1 MITSKDVRNKRFE
14 KAAFGYKQE
23 EIDEFFAQ
31 LEAELDEMER
41 ERAEA
46 NNKIQVLADKV
57 REYMRDEDALKDALL
72 GAQKQGRLV
81 IADAQEKAGQIMA
94 EAQAKAAALEDEAV
108 RQHAI
113 KMEQNRAEIAREKE
127 ALIEAQRQVADFK
140 KSLFDMYKSHLELIS
155 SMPETVDDETE
166 AEEAAPAETADEVA
180 AAVTGEAAE
189 ETAAEIAPAVEK
201 SIEATA
207 EIPVTEIEETIVSE

>member
-81 IADAQEKAGQIMA
+81 IADAQEKADQIMA
-94 EAQAKAAALEDEAV
+94 EAQEKAAALEDEAV

-113 KMEQNRAEIAREKE
+113 KMEQNRAEIAKEKE

-155 SMPETVDDETE
+155 SMPETVDEETE
-166 AEEAAPAETADEVA
+166 AEEAAPAETAEEVA
-180 AAVTGEAAE
+180 AAVTGEAVE

-201 SIEATA
+201 SVEATA
-207 EIPVTEIEETIVSE
+207 EIPVTEIEETIVSD

>member
-72 GAQKQGRLV
+72 GAQKQGHLV
-81 IADAQEKAGQIMA
+81 IADAQEKADQIMA

>member
-81 IADAQEKAGQIMA
+81 IADAQEKADQIMA